1 MDEMKRLGYVLAA
14 IACLSGGGLS
24 ACKGDPEEPDTDQTT
39 GEEVEEAADEAGDDI
54 EEAADDVE
62 DEVDEE
68 L

>member
-1 MDEMKRLGYVLAA
+1 MQSMRRLSYVVAA
-14 IACLSGGGLS
+14 VACLSGGALAG
-24 ACKGDPEEPDTDQTT
+24 CNGDPEEPDADKTT
-39 GEEVEEAADEAGDDI
+39 GEEVEEAADEAGDNI

>member
-1 MDEMKRLGYVLAA
+1 MERLKRLSYMIAA
-14 IACLSGGGLS
+14 VACLSGGTLM
-24 ACKGDPEEPDTDQTT
+24 ACKGDPEEPDADKTT

>member
-1 MDEMKRLGYVLAA
+1 MERMRRFSYVVAA
-14 IACLSGGGLS
+14 VACLSGGALIG
-24 ACKGDPEEPDTDQTT
+24 CKGDPEEPDADKTT